1 VGGGGVEE
9 LEKGRVRIDQV
20 EVVNQNYK
28 LLSCFRAHCILFTL
42 ITGNVLNENL
52 PLEPVEKLL
61 FCSILCQ
68 ADFDKAVTFVQKFIL

>member
-1 VGGGGVEE
+1 MEE

-28 LLSCFRAHCILFTL
+28 FLSCFRAHCILFTL